1 MHDYTGTFKNN
12 KIADYSKVQGL
23 SRSAGTGSYPKICGK
38 RILVTGGA
46 GFIGS
51 NLCEDFLKN
60 DNEVVCLDNFST
72 GKVENIKEFLS
83 CGQFHLLVGDIR
95 SINDCRKA
103 VDGVDIIFHEAALG
117 SVPRSLQDPIS
128 SNEVNVSGFLN
139 MLVAA
144 KDANV
149 SRFVY
154 AASSSAYGDSLS
166 LPKVE
171 SSIGKPVSP
180 YAVTK
185 YANELY
191 AHVFGLHYGMEIIG
205 LRYFNVFGPRQNP
218 DGTYAAVIPKFT
230 SLLISH
236 QSPLINGDGNI
247 SRDFT
252 FVENVIQMNHLAGIS
267 QNREAFGEVFNT
279 AVGECNNLN
288 SLVKYL
294 KELLSHYDPE
304 IEKVEAIYGPSR
316 SGDIQHSL
324 ASIEKA
330 ENILGYKPQFNFERG
345 LKLSI
350 GWYWKNL
357 SR

>member
-1 MHDYTGTFKNN
+1 MYAYTNSYEHTTK
-12 KIADYSKVQGL
+12 ASYSTDE
-23 SRSAGTGSYPKICGK
+23 SSGSPVLPGNYPKICGG

-51 NLCEDFLKN
+51 NMCEDFLKN

-72 GKVENIKEFLS
+72 GKVENIKGFLS
-83 CGQFHLLVGDIR
+83 CPKFHLVVGDIR
-95 SINDCRKA
+95 NINDCRKA
-103 VDGVDIIFHEAALG
+103 VDGADVVFHEAALG
-117 SVPRSLQDPIS
+117 SVPRSLQDPIT
-128 SNEVNVSGFLN
+128 SNEVNVGGFLN

-149 SRFVY
+149 RRFIY
-154 AASSSAYGDSLS
+154 AASSAAYGDSKA

-171 SSIGKPVSP
+171 SSVGRPVSP
-180 YAVTK
+180 YAVSK

-218 DGTYAAVIPKFT
+218 DGEYAAVIPRFT
-230 SLLISH
+230 SQLISH
-236 QSPLINGDGNI
+236 RPILINGDGNI

-252 FVENVIQMNHLAGIS
+252 YVENVIQMNHLAGLCKDS
-267 QNREAFGEVFNT
+267 NAFGEVFNT
-279 AVGECNNLN
+279 AAGQRNSLN
-288 SLVKYL
+288 ALVKYL
-294 KELLSHYDPE
+294 KEFLSLYDPE
-304 IEKVEAIYGPSR
+304 IPEVEVRYGTFR
-316 SGDIQHSL
+316 KGDVQHSL

-330 ENILGYKPQFNFERG
+330 EKILGYKPQFNFEQG
-345 LKLSI
+345 LKLSMD
-350 GWYWKNL
+350 WYWKNL

>member
-1 MHDYTGTFKNN
+1 MHDYKGTYGLD
-12 KIADYSKVQGL
+12 KIAAYSTIEDLK
-23 SRSAGTGSYPKICGK
+23 RSGGSVSYPKISGR

-51 NLCEDFLKN
+51 NMCEDFLKN

-83 CGQFHLLVGDIR
+83 CPKFHLAIGDIR
-95 SINDCRKA
+95 NIQDCRKA
-103 VDGVDIIFHEAALG
+103 VDGVDVIFHEAALG
-117 SVPRSLQDPIS
+117 SVPRSLQDPIT

-149 SRFVY
+149 RRFIY
-154 AASSSAYGDSLS
+154 AASSSAYGDSQA

-205 LRYFNVFGPRQNP
+205 LRYFNVFGPKQNP
-218 DGTYAAVIPKFT
+218 EGAYAAVIPKFT
-230 SLLISH
+230 ALLMSH
-236 QSPLINGDGNI
+236 KAPMVNGDGNI

-252 FVENVIQMNHLAGIS
+252 YVENVIQMNHLAAVCK
-267 QNREAFGEVFNT
+267 NEDAFGEVFNT
-279 AVGECNNLN
+279 AAGERNSLN
-288 SLVKYL
+288 SLIKYL
-294 KELLSHYDPE
+294 REYLSRYDPE
-304 IEKVEAIYGPSR
+304 VAGVDACYGPMR
-316 SGDIQHSL
+316 SGDIQHSF

-330 ENILGYKPQFNFERG
+330 EKILGYKPQFNFEQG

-350 GWYWKNL
+350 EWYWKNL
-357 SR
+357 SH